1 MEYKRAYYIYFT
13 KKKKHLFV
21 QQWLEKMENECK
33 QQDETA
39 VLTVQHFPS
48 ISSLLLYVFIYILL
62 LQTWTKQRFL
72 FTKKEAQEEDRPAR
86 KYLIDD
92 ISP

>member
-1 MEYKRAYYIYFT
+1 
-13 KKKKHLFV
+13 
-21 QQWLEKMENECK
+21 MENEYK

-39 VLTVQHFPS
+39 VQTVYKTFLPFLPFPTPF
-48 ISSLLLYVFIYILL
+48 ICIYIFAF
-62 LQTWTKQRFL
+62 TNMAKQRFL
-72 FTKKEAQEEDRPAR
+72 FTKREAQEEDRPAR